1 MPQVCTEDEL
11 VEQPVMGLLA
21 AHPPEHDRGR
31 AGEPPGKTDHACGR
45 STGSVDLSGESRNIR
60 ENMNTATKSTRDDA
74 KPLHKCLLPVLSLLL
89 LSVAACQNANTA
101 LIKGGEALR
110 TRNYDDAA
118 EYADEVLATTASGP
132 VRSEA
137 LYLRGRAFEERSAE
151 GAGELAS
158 NLLTARLAYVEALR
172 NSPTPKLQ
180 TYIHT
185 SMGKVAFF
193 QEDYPAAERELLQ
206 AYSTAGS
213 DDNRMAI
220 LFFLARSRQRLGRFF
235 EADQN
240 FATLIHDYPNTDWAN
255 KANEVRGARAF
266 YVQLGAYSSIANA
279 DAAAVA
285 VRRRG
290 VSPIRLVDSK
300 GRQLLRV
307 GPCASYAQ
315 ASTLRGRLA
324 DAYPGALILP

>member
-1 MPQVCTEDEL
+1 MESL
-11 VEQPVMGLLA
+11 
-21 AHPPEHDRGR
+21 PEKQTTPATCHT
-31 AGEPPGKTDHACGR
+31 A
-45 STGSVDLSGESRNIR
+45 SVDRPGESRNIR
-60 ENMNTATKSTRDDA
+60 ENMNTATHPTRNNTRC
-74 KPLHKCLLPVLSLLL
+74 LHKRLLPVLSLLL

-101 LIKGGEALR
+101 LKKGGDALR
-110 TRNYDDAA
+110 ARSYDDAA
-118 EYADEVLATTASGP
+118 EYADEVLATTSTGP
-132 VRSEA
+132 VRAKA

-172 NSPTPKLQ
+172 NSPSPKLQ

-206 AYSTAGS
+206 ANRTAGN

-220 LFFLARSRQRLGRFF
+220 VFFLARSQQRLGRFVD
-235 EADQN
+235 ADKN
-240 FATLIHDYPNTDWAN
+240 FAILIHDYPNTDWAN

-290 VSPIRLVDSK
+290 VNPIRLVDSK
-300 GRQLLRV
+300 RRQLLRV

-315 ASTLRGRLA
+315 AATLRGRLA
-324 DAYPGALILP
+324 DAYPGAIILP